1 MTEIATPPNLRFGT
15 SSWSE
20 SSWVGSFYPSG
31 MKPGDFLSYYATQF
45 MSVEADTTYYAV
57 PRRELVLGWASKTP
71 AGFVLS
77 AKFPRSIV
85 HCGEGAKPDG
95 SRVLVPEAVGR
106 DVDAFLGAMD
116 LLGPKC
122 GPLVLQFPYFGRD
135 AFRGVREF
143 LDRLEPFLASLPTR
157 FRYGVE
163 VRNKA
168 WLVPELTESLRRHNA
183 ALVLVDIAYM
193 PHPADIELDLVTTD
207 FTYVRLIGDRKA
219 VEAKTERFDRIVL
232 DQSARLDRWSA
243 YLAPILGRGWQIY
256 VYANNHYAGHGP
268 ETIRELV
275 WRAMNRGGD

>member
-1 MTEIATPPNLRFGT
+1 
-15 SSWSE
+15 
-20 SSWVGSFYPSG
+20 
-31 MKPGDFLSYYATQF
+31 MKPGDFLGYYATQF
-45 MSVEADTTYYAV
+45 MTVEADTTYYAV
-57 PRRELVLGWASKTP
+57 PRPELVLGWEKKTP
-71 AGFVLS
+71 PGFVLS

-85 HCGEGAKPDG
+85 HGGQEAKPDRT
-95 SRVLVPEAVGR
+95 RVLVPDVVGR
-106 DVDAFLGAMD
+106 DLDAFLAAMD

-135 AFRGVREF
+135 AFRTLREF
-143 LDRLEPFLASLPTR
+143 LDRLEPFLERLPTR

-168 WLVPELTESLRRHNA
+168 WLVPELTESLRRHNV

-193 PHPADIELDLVTTD
+193 PHPAELELDLLTSD

-232 DQSARLDRWSA
+232 DQSAQLDRWSA
-243 YLAPILGRGWQIY
+243 YLSPILGRGWQIY

-275 WRAMNRGGD
+275 WRLSNQGGTSPDSIPNV